1 MVFLI
6 DVSKILGLVGFSEV
20 FFNAVKVGMTQD
32 NYNSSNGRNSEP
44 EQIDLID
51 LIMQIWRGKVTIIA
65 CVIVAILLAVG
76 YIMIAKEKWTST
88 ALVTQPDS
96 GMVSSYSNAMN
107 ILYGSNAPSIGV
119 IQQDFI
125 TRFNS
130 SFSALSESLDNQEK
144 PEKLSIETAVKGQ
157 SLPLRVSYT
166 AQSAEEARQ
175 VLAKYIQ
182 QVDED
187 VAKAV
192 ESDLKSNIG
201 SRKNDL
207 EQSLTTQEKVA
218 TEQKALRTAQIGQA
232 LTIAEQ
238 SKIKL
243 PQIQQADQVSQ
254 DTMFMLGSDALSAM
268 IKNEAT
274 RPLTFPDSY
283 YQTRQ
288 TLLDVTNLMTDGKDL
303 KPKINDFHAYRY
315 VMKPTLPFRRDSP
328 KRGIIL
334 VLSVLLGGMVGAGIV
349 LGRNAL
355 RNYQPKA

>member
-1 MVFLI
+1 
-6 DVSKILGLVGFSEV
+6 
-20 FFNAVKVGMTQD
+20 MTQD
-32 NYNSSNGRNSEP
+32 NYKSSIGHSSDP

-51 LIMQIWRGKVTIIA
+51 LIVQIWRGKVTIIA

-88 ALVTQPDS
+88 ALITQPDS

-107 ILYGSNAPSIGV
+107 ILYGNSAPSV
-119 IQQDFI
+119 NALQQDLV
-125 TRFNS
+125 TRFS
-130 SFSALSESLDNQEK
+130 ASFSALSEALDNQEE
-144 PEKLSIETAVKGQ
+144 PEKLNIDAAVKGQ
-157 SLPLRVSYT
+157 NLPLRVSYT
-166 AQSAEEARQ
+166 AHTAEEAQ
-175 VLAKYIQ
+175 KTLAKYIQ

-192 ESDLKSNIG
+192 EDDLKSNIS

-218 TEQKALRTAQIGQA
+218 TEQKTLRIAQISQA

-243 PQIQQADQVSQ
+243 PQVQQVDQVSQ

-268 IKNEAT
+268 VKNEAT

-288 TLLDVTNLMTDGKDL
+288 TLLDVENLMSGGKDDESEVSN
-303 KPKINDFHAYRY
+303 IHAYRY
-315 VMKPTLPFRRDSP
+315 VMKPTLPIRRDSP
-328 KRGIIL
+328 KLAIIL

>member
-1 MVFLI
+1 
-6 DVSKILGLVGFSEV
+6 
-20 FFNAVKVGMTQD
+20 MTQD
-32 NYNSSNGRNSEP
+32 NNKSFAGRHSDP

-51 LIMQIWRGKVTIIA
+51 LMMQIWRGKGTIIV
-65 CVIVAILLAVG
+65 CVVVAIVLAAGYLLV
-76 YIMIAKEKWTST
+76 AKEKWTST

-96 GMVSSYSNAMN
+96 GQISSYSNAMN
-107 ILYGSNAPSIGV
+107 ILFGGSAPSTGA

-130 SFSALSESLDNQEK
+130 SFSALSESLDNQEE
-144 PEKLSIETAVKGQ
+144 PEKLTIETAVKGQ
-157 SLPLRVSYT
+157 NLPLRVSYT
-166 AQSAEEARQ
+166 GPSAEEAQ
-175 VLAKYIQ
+175 KTLAQYIQ
-182 QVDED
+182 QVDEG

-192 ESDLKSNIG
+192 GGDLKSNID
-201 SRKNDL
+201 SRKDAL

-218 TEQKALRTAQIGQA
+218 TEQKALRIAQITQA

-254 DTMFMLGSDALSAM
+254 DTLFMLGSDALAAM
-268 IKNEAT
+268 VKNEST
-274 RPLTFPDSY
+274 RPLSFPDSY

-288 TLLDVTNLMTDGKDL
+288 TLFDIANLMTGDNKEEL
-303 KPKINDFHAYRY
+303 KTSNIHAYRY
-315 VMKPTLPFRRDSP
+315 VMKPTLPIHRDSP
-328 KRGIIL
+328 KRAITLIL
-334 VLSVLLGGMVGAGIV
+334 AVLLGGMVGAGIV

>member
-1 MVFLI
+1 
-6 DVSKILGLVGFSEV
+6 
-20 FFNAVKVGMTQD
+20 MTQD
-32 NYNSSNGRNSEP
+32 NNNSFAGRSSDP

-51 LIMQIWRGKVTIIA
+51 LAVQVWRGKVTIAI
-65 CVIVAILLAVG
+65 CVILAILLAVV
-76 YIMIAKEKWTST
+76 YIVVAKEKWTST
-88 ALVTQPDS
+88 ALITQPDS
-96 GMVSSYSNAMN
+96 GQVSSYANSMN
-107 ILYGSNAPSIGV
+107 ILYGGSAPSINA

-130 SFSALSESLDNQEK
+130 SFSAFSESLDNQEE
-144 PEKLSIETAVKGQ
+144 PEKLDIEAAVKGQ
-157 SLPLRVSYT
+157 SLPLRVSYS
-166 AQSAEEARQ
+166 APSAEEAQ
-175 VLAKYIQ
+175 KVLAQYIQ
-182 QVDED
+182 KVDED
-187 VAKAV
+187 VSNAV
-192 ESDLKSNIG
+192 EGDLKANIV

-218 TEQKALRTAQIGQA
+218 TEQKALRIAQITQA

-243 PQIQQADQVSQ
+243 PQVQQADPVSQ

-268 IKNEAT
+268 VKNEAT

-288 TLLDVTNLMTDGKDL
+288 TLLDINNLMTGGK
-303 KPKINDFHAYRY
+303 NDEPRAHNIHAYRY

-328 KRGIIL
+328 KRAIIL
-334 VLSVLLGGMVGAGIV
+334 VLATLLGGMIGAGVV

>member
-1 MVFLI
+1 
-6 DVSKILGLVGFSEV
+6 
-20 FFNAVKVGMTQD
+20 MTQD
-32 NYNSSNGRNSEP
+32 NYKSSTGHSSEL
-44 EQIDLID
+44 EQIDLVD
-51 LIMQIWRGKVTIIA
+51 LVVQIWRGKVTIIA

-88 ALVTQPDS
+88 ALITQPDS
-96 GMVSSYSNAMN
+96 GQVSSYSNAMN
-107 ILYGSNAPSIGV
+107 ILYGNSAPSINA

-130 SFSALSESLDNQEK
+130 SFSALSESLDNQEA
-144 PEKLSIETAVKGQ
+144 PEKLTIETAVKGQ
-157 SLPLRVSYT
+157 NLPLRVSYSAST
-166 AQSAEEARQ
+166 AEEAQ
-175 VLAKYIQ
+175 LMLAKYIQ

-192 ESDLKSNIG
+192 EGDLKSNVG

-218 TEQKALRTAQIGQA
+218 TEQKALRIAQISQA

-243 PQIQQADQVSQ
+243 PQVQQADQVSQ

-268 IKNEAT
+268 VKNEAT

-288 TLLDVTNLMTDGKDL
+288 TLLDVENLMSGGKDDE
-303 KPKINDFHAYRY
+303 PKVSNIHAYRY
-315 VMKPTLPFRRDSP
+315 VMKPTLPIRRDSP
-328 KRGIIL
+328 KRAIIL
-334 VLSVLLGGMVGAGIV
+334 VIFVLMGGMVGAGIV

-355 RNYQPKA
+355 RSYQPKA